1 MLTTNKSISEKTTI
15 FEKKLLD
22 LLVFFKI
29 STLPSNC
36 KKQPKEKRKVTFIN
50 SLFCSEAVPNAAC
63 VQLIILRKEMAPVAL
78 TEGPFLFLFRFD
90 VIFPVRFWSR

>member
-1 MLTTNKSISEKTTI
+1 MLTTNKSIAEKPTI

-36 KKQPKEKRKVTFIN
+36 KKQPKEKSKVIFIN
-50 SLFCSEAVPNAAC
+50 SLFYSEAVPNAAC
-63 VQLIILRKEMAPVAL
+63 VQLIILRKEMAPR
-78 TEGPFLFLFRFD
+78 RFD
-90 VIFPVRFWSR
+90 GGPISFLISF